1 MVIGRDAAL
10 ATVLLAAAIVP
21 VTGDAA
27 PSLTASAQASARPRE
42 CSPRAS
48 DLRAG
53 SARANVWETAR
64 DPNLARY
71 CDLIARALGQ
81 LKSVPARAR
90 ETAEVAEQI
99 SPGHAGTA
107 LIRGRALAGLGSYE
121 AALLE
126 MDRARQI
133 DPRSLEDPE
142 TMRDWAACL
151 ARTGRTKEALDAYR
165 ALAPR
170 VALIQGAD
178 AQAAALLEA
187 ADLSFAFGPPA
198 LDDAIAFLREAR
210 RVGATGL
217 GARIVAELALAL
229 DRRAMTEEAA
239 STAMDAR
246 RRIGHD
252 ADTVAGKQPGA
263 EAAAAVA
270 LVLEATDRARAM
282 HGWETYLQAEGG
294 KGPWADHAR
303 RRLESLAKQAG
314 RTAARPR

>member
-1 MVIGRDAAL
+1 MVRGRDAAL
-10 ATVLLAAAIVP
+10 AAVFVATAVVP
-21 VTGDAA
+21 ASSLAA
-27 PSLTASAQASARPRE
+27 PSPPTATAPAAARPRE
-42 CSPRAS
+42 CSTRLSGP
-48 DLRAG
+48 G
-53 SARANVWETAR
+53 SGKTNVWDTAR

-81 LKSVPARAR
+81 LAAVPARAR
-90 ETAEVAEQI
+90 ESAEAADQI
-99 SPGHAGTA
+99 SPGHAGPP
-107 LIRGRALAGLGSYE
+107 LVRGRALAGVGSYE
-121 AALLE
+121 AALRELE
-126 MDRARQI
+126 RARQI
-133 DPRSLEDPE
+133 DPRSLDDPE

-170 VALIQGAD
+170 VALIPGAD
-178 AQAAALLEA
+178 AQAGALLEA
-187 ADLSFAFGPPA
+187 AELSFSFGPPA

-210 RVGATGL
+210 RVGATAL

-246 RRIGHD
+246 RRMARD
-252 ADTVAGKQPGA
+252 ADAVAGKQPGA

-282 HGWETYLQAEGG
+282 HGWEMYLQAEGG
-294 KGPWADHAR
+294 TGPWADHAR
-303 RRLESLAKQAG
+303 HRLELLARQPG
-314 RTAARPR
+314 RRAAPSR

>member
-1 MVIGRDAAL
+1 
-10 ATVLLAAAIVP
+10 
-21 VTGDAA
+21 
-27 PSLTASAQASARPRE
+27 
-42 CSPRAS
+42 
-48 DLRAG
+48 
-53 SARANVWETAR
+53 VWDTAR

-81 LKSVPARAR
+81 LKILPARAR

-99 SPGHAGTA
+99 SPGHAGPPV
-107 LIRGRALAGLGSYE
+107 IRGRALASLGSYE

-126 MDRARQI
+126 MERARQI

-170 VALIQGAD
+170 VALIPGAD
-178 AQAAALLEA
+178 AQAGALLEA
-187 ADLSFAFGPPA
+187 ADLSFSFGPPA

-210 RVGATGL
+210 RVAATGL

-252 ADTVAGKQPGA
+252 ADAVAGKQPGA
-263 EAAAAVA
+263 EAAASVA

-282 HGWETYLQAEGG
+282 QGWETYLKAEGG
-294 KGPWADHAR
+294 KGPWTDHAR
-303 RRLESLAKQAG
+303 RRLESLAKQPG
-314 RTAARPR
+314 RTAAPRR

>member
-1 MVIGRDAAL
+1 MAIVRETAL
-10 ATVLLAAAIVP
+10 AVGLLAAAIVP
-21 VTGDAA
+21 VTGSAA
-27 PSLTASAQASARPRE
+27 PSLTASAPASARPRE
-42 CSPRAS
+42 CSPQSSEPRS
-48 DLRAG
+48 G
-53 SARANVWETAR
+53 KANVWDTAR

-90 ETAEVAEQI
+90 ETAEVADQI
-99 SPGHAGTA
+99 SPGHAGPPV
-107 LIRGRALAGLGSYE
+107 IQGRALAGLGSYD
-121 AALLE
+121 AALRE
-126 MDRARQI
+126 MERARQI

-165 ALAPR
+165 ALAHR
-170 VALIQGAD
+170 VALIPGAD
-178 AQAAALLEA
+178 AQAGALLEA
-187 ADLSFAFGPPA
+187 ADLSFSFGPPA

-210 RVGATGL
+210 RVAATGL

-246 RRIGHD
+246 RLIGHD
-252 ADTVAGKQPGA
+252 ADAVAGKQPGA
-263 EAAAAVA
+263 EAAASVA

-282 HGWETYLQAEGG
+282 QGWETYLKAEGG
-294 KGPWADHAR
+294 KGPWTDHAR
-303 RRLESLAKQAG
+303 RRLESLAKQPG
-314 RTAARPR
+314 RTAAPRR